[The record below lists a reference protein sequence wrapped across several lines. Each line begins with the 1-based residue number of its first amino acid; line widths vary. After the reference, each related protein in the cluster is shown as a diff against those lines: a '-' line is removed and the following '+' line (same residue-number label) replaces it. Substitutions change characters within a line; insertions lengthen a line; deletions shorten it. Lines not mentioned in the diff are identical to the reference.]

1 MTPGLVEAIT
11 HTLVT
16 LALIV
21 GYIVLTL
28 HGDDA
33 TPVLAVLGG
42 YVGGTAVTKA
52 TQGPRA

>member
-1 MTPGLVEAIT
+1 MEALC
-11 HTLVT
+11 HTLVA
-16 LALIV
+16 LALIG
-21 GYIVLTL
+21 GYVALTL

-33 TPVLAVLGG
+33 NAVLGVLGG

>member
-1 MTPGLVEAIT
+1 MEALC
-11 HTLVT
+11 HTLVA
-16 LALIV
+16 LALIA

-33 TPVLAVLGG
+33 TAVLAVLGG